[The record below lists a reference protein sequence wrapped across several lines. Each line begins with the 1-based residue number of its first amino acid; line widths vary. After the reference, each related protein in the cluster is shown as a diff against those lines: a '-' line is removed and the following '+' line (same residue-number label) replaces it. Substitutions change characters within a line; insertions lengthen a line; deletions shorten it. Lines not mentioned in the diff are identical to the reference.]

1 MLGRVSQR
9 LTSTKTAIKALRPPE
24 GLDISTEDLLDVHY
38 QIIKADIS
46 SIPGLK
52 GVVNQIDA
60 TYKILKQEIDSN

>member
-9 LTSTKTAIKALRPPE
+9 LASTKTTIKALRPPE